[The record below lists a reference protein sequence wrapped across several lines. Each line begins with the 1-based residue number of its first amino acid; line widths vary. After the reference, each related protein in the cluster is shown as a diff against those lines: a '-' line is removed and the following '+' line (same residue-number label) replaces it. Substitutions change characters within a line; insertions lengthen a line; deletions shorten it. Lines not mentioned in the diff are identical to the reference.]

1 MAPSTY
7 ALRLPGPLLEKARW
21 AAEASGSSLHHF
33 LLAAIAE
40 KVGGGGTLAERAARA
55 DPARARAVLDR
66 VPDVPPEAGD
76 ER

>member
-7 ALRLPGPLLEKARW
+7 ALRLPGPLLERAKR
-21 AAEASGSSLHHF
+21 AAEASGSPLDQF

-40 KVGGGGTLAERAARA
+40 KVGGGSLAERAARA
-55 DPARARAVLDR
+55 DVAKARAVLDR
-66 VPDVPPEAGD
+66 VPDAPPETGD